1 MFEQIIAALVAAG
14 IRFVVIGG
22 VAATVQGSARLTNDI
37 DICYDTSPDNIAR
50 LVELL
55 NKWKAYPRG
64 VERGLP
70 FVLDARAFRTTPI
83 MTLTTEVGDIDVL
96 DRVPGVGDYQAVLK
110 ASEIVEI
117 GDVEFRSLTL
127 EALIASKRAVRRPK
141 DLEQLIELEALLA
154 LRRGNGKKKNR

>member
-37 DICYDTSPDNIAR
+37 DICYDTAPDNIAR

-55 NKWKAYPRG
+55 TRWKAYLRG

-70 FVLDARAFRTTPI
+70 FVLDARTFRTTPI

-96 DRVPGVGDYQAVLK
+96 DQVPGVGDYPAALK

-117 GDVEFRSLTL
+117 GNVEFRSLTL

-141 DLEQLIELEALLA
+141 DLEQLIELEALLV
-154 LRRGNGKKKNR
+154 LRRQADRPRDR